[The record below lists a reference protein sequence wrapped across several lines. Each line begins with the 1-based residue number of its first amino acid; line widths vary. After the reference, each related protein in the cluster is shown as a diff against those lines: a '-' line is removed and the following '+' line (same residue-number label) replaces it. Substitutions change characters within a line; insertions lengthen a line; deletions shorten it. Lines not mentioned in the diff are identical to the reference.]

1 MSADTASRDV
11 PGLLALLGERFGDG
25 VDGLQA
31 LSGGFFSDAYA
42 FTAGGREYVVRLNS
56 EIHARGSF
64 AKDDYAWKHFASP
77 ALPIPRIVA
86 IGEISGGYY
95 AISERAGGRPLSEC
109 TRAERRAALPA
120 LLDMLE
126 EVGKADVRASS
137 GYGDWGS
144 DGNGKFASW
153 RDFLASTAEN
163 HADGYYENWHR
174 LFHDSF
180 LERDVYETVF
190 DRMLRL
196 TQYCPEKRA
205 LIHNDFQFENILSD
219 AGRITGV
226 IDWANAL
233 YGDPLYDVAWLS
245 WLSVHPGWWYDD
257 GTEILRER
265 FGAAPDYE
273 TRIACYQLQIGLD
286 HLRFY
291 AKNDNWS
298 DYQFSRDWLLA
309 LAAAVA

>member
-1 MSADTASRDV
+1 MSADGASRDM
-11 PGLLALLGERFGDG
+11 PALRALLRERFGAD
-25 VDGLQA
+25 VDNVQA
-31 LSGGFFSDAYA
+31 LSGGFFSRAYA
-42 FTAGGREYVVRLNS
+42 FTAAGREYVVRLNA
-56 EIHARGSF
+56 EIHAIESF
-64 AKDDYAWKHFASP
+64 AKDDYAWRHFASP
-77 ALPIPRIVA
+77 AVPIPRIVSTGQMDA
-86 IGEISGGYY
+86 EHY
-95 AISERAGGRPLSEC
+95 AISERVPGRPLNEC
-109 TRAERRAALPA
+109 TPAERRAILPA
-120 LLDMLE
+120 LLDTLE
-126 EVGKADVRASS
+126 ELGNADVRASS

-144 DGNGKFASW
+144 DGDGKFASW
-153 RDFLASTAEN
+153 RDFLASTAKN

-180 LERDVYETVF
+180 LEHDVYETVF
-190 DRMLRL
+190 DRMLQL
-196 TQYCPEKRA
+196 TQHCPEKRA

-245 WLSVHPGWWYDD
+245 WLSAHPGWWFDD
-257 GTEILRER
+257 GAEILRER
-265 FGAAPDYE
+265 FGAMPNFE
-273 TRIACYQLQIGLD
+273 ERVTCYQLQIGLD

-309 LAAAVA
+309 LAATVA